1 MFLNN
6 AEVFTNNK
14 DLSYIQK
21 NRNEN
26 KNERKK
32 FGLNKILR
40 FEKKSLEQK
49 QSKQEILKV
58 LALQNNN

>member
-1 MFLNN
+1 MYLQIIIRISL
-6 AEVFTNNK
+6 T
-14 DLSYIQK
+14 YIQK
-21 NRNEN
+21 NRNENKN